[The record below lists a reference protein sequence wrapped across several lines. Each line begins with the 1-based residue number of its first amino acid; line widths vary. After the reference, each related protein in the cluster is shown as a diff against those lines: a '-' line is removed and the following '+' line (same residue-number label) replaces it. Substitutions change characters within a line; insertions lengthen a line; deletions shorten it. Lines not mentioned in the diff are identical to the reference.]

1 MAGFCPAFFCADIPC
16 YNSASAM
23 DLAHLTLTEL
33 RDALRGGEVT
43 SVETTQ
49 AMLDRIVAVD
59 NDVKSY
65 LAVADEMALEQAAE
79 ADRRLARGDVSPL
92 LGIPV
97 AVKDMISTR
106 GLETTA
112 GSKILEGFIPPYDAF
127 VVAKLKD
134 AGAVILGKTNTDEFA
149 MGSSTENSAFCTTR
163 NPWNLDRVPGGSSGG
178 SAAAVAA
185 RLAYAA
191 LGTDTGG
198 SVRQPASFCSLVGL
212 RPTYGR
218 VSRWGVVAFAS
229 SLDQVGAFGRTV
241 ADCTAIF
248 QATAGHD
255 RRDSTSLDEVV
266 PDFEAALTGDIRG
279 LRIGVP
285 GEYFGEGIQTEV
297 EKAVRTAIEKL
308 ADLGAEIIDIEL
320 PHTRYALPVY
330 YLVAPAEASAN
341 LARYDGVRYGPRL
354 EGADLLESYGRTR
367 SLFGPEVKRR
377 IMLGTYALSAGYYD
391 AYYGRALKV
400 RTLIQRDFQRAFE
413 RVDVIAGPT
422 SPTTAFAVGERTDD
436 PLSMYLADIYTLPL
450 NLSAGCGL
458 SVPCGF
464 DELGLP
470 IGLQI
475 IGNSLQEEMILNVAH
490 TYEQAMPW
498 RRRRPEA
505 IDHLSSDRGDA
516 GKATE
521 KTT

>member
-1 MAGFCPAFFCADIPC
+1 
-16 YNSASAM
+16 M
-23 DLAHLTLTEL
+23 DLAYLTLTEL
-33 RDALRGGEVT
+33 RDALRSGRIT

-65 LAVADEMALEQAAE
+65 LSVADEMALEQAAA
-79 ADRRLARGDVSPL
+79 ADKRLAKGEDTPL
-92 LGIPV
+92 LGVPV

-112 GSKILEGFIPPYDAF
+112 GSKILKGFIPPYDAF
-127 VVAKLKD
+127 VVGKLKE

-149 MGSSTENSAFCTTR
+149 MGSSTENSAYCTTR
-163 NPWNLDRVPGGSSGG
+163 NPWNLERVPGGSSGG

-185 RLAYAA
+185 GLAYAA

-218 VSRWGVVAFAS
+218 MSRWGVVAFAS

-241 ADCTAIF
+241 ADCTAMF
-248 QATAGHD
+248 QATAGYD
-255 RRDSTSLDEVV
+255 RRDSTSLNEAV
-266 PDFEAALTGDIRG
+266 PDFEKALTGDISG

-285 GEYFGEGIQTEV
+285 GEYFTKGIQPGV
-297 EKAVRTAIEKL
+297 EKAVRAAIGKL
-308 ADLGAEIIDIEL
+308 AELGAEIVDVAL

-330 YLVAPAEASAN
+330 YLIAPAEASAN
-341 LARYDGVRYGPRL
+341 LARYDGVRYGPRI
-354 EGADLLESYGRTR
+354 EGDDLLESYRKTR

-377 IMLGTYALSAGYYD
+377 VMLGTYALSAGYYD

-400 RTLIQRDFQRAFE
+400 RTLIKRDFQAAFE

-422 SPTTAFAVGERTDD
+422 SPTTAFEVGERIDD
-436 PLSMYLADIYTLPL
+436 PLSMYLADTVTLPL

-470 IGLQI
+470 IGLQL
-475 IGNSLQEEMILNVAH
+475 IGDSSQEANILNVAYA
-490 TYEQAMPW
+490 YEGATSW
-498 RRRRPEA
+498 NKRRPA
-505 IDHLSSDRGDA
+505 LSDQYIDDRGTA
-516 GKATE
+516 GQISE
-521 KTT
+521 KTI